1 MPPRI
6 YLNSKPLR
14 PTVCPVCGEDIPKS
28 ALACPGCGADERT
41 GLDHRQIEYGA
52 LNLPDED
59 FSYDE
64 FLKREFGSSVKP
76 RNQKWIWWCTGVVLL
91 VLMAMGLALGR

>member
-6 YLNSKPLR
+6 YHNSKPLR
-14 PTVCPVCGEDIPKS
+14 PTVCPVCGDDIPKS

-41 GLDHRQIEYGA
+41 GWDHRQIEYGA

-76 RNQKWIWWCTGVVLL
+76 RNLKWFWWCTGVVLL
-91 VLMAMGLALGR
+91 VLMAMGLVLGR